1 MKKRE
6 KNREKRRR
14 KKEEKNAMETAVKEG
29 ESNFRA
35 VYSMRWLS
43 VRDGAVWRPRA
54 RMCLH
59 VQEISACLPLQ
70 QGRFPVHEHRCWKSD
85 NRPQRNATSE
95 TVHHVHTQLFETA
108 LRCHLGILKGSIDI
122 FIACLACV
130 SVVMKTS
137 RTTKQSDD

>member
-6 KNREKRRR
+6 RER
-14 KKEEKNAMETAVKEG
+14 KKKKKKKKKRNGNRAVKAG

-54 RMCLH
+54 RICLH
-59 VQEISACLPLQ
+59 VQEISACQPLQ
-70 QGRFPVHEHRCWKSD
+70 QGRLPVHEHRCWKSD
-85 NRPQRNATSE
+85 NRPQRNAISE
-95 TVHHVHTQLFETA
+95 SVHHVHTQLFETA

-137 RTTKQSDD
+137 HNIKQPDD